1 MNNDGNDQDF
11 YEVISIL
18 GIICKLRG
26 ENQKEREENG
36 KQNDLMLQAFNQIL
50 REEKTKELRY
60 LVNKSMT

>member
-1 MNNDGNDQDF
+1 MNNDGDDQDF

-60 LVNKSMT
+60 LK